1 VEQGKI
7 PVDLG
12 LFQESVRHELMKLAK
27 SVDDVL
33 WYHKLGDMAVI
44 DKVQLVG
51 PPPQNQLAQSP
62 QNKGNPLVFSAY
74 TFVPKNAQEGKK
86 YPLVVYVHGGVHAN
100 FGSSAC
106 HIVRELLEQGYLV
119 IAPEYRGSTGYGQ
132 MFWKLIDYGGL
143 ETEDVFCAR
152 NWMVE
157 TNELVDP
164 DRVGIIG
171 WSHGGMISLFNI
183 FNHPESY
190 QVAYAGVP
198 VSDLVARMGYKGPE
212 YQQLFSADYH
222 IGRSAAEDPW
232 EYRKRSPAWH
242 AEKLN
247 TPLLIHTNTSDED
260 VNSLEVEHL
269 INALKAHG
277 KQFSYKIYEA
287 EPGGHVFNR
296 VDTTA
301 ARQSR
306 KEIYLFLAEYLSPPS
321 PPTA

>member
-1 VEQGKI
+1 
-7 PVDLG
+7 
-12 LFQESVRHELMKLAK
+12 
-27 SVDDVL
+27 
-33 WYHKLGDMAVI
+33 
-44 DKVQLVG
+44 
-51 PPPQNQLAQSP
+51 
-62 QNKGNPLVFSAY
+62 
-74 TFVPKNAQEGKK
+74 
-86 YPLVVYVHGGVHAN
+86 
-100 FGSSAC
+100 
-106 HIVRELLEQGYLV
+106 
-119 IAPEYRGSTGYGQ
+119 
-132 MFWKLIDYGGL
+132 
-143 ETEDVFCAR
+143 
-152 NWMVE
+152 
-157 TNELVDP
+157 
-164 DRVGIIG
+164 VGIIG